1 LKTGIS
7 WWKLRRR
14 GQWKYVLFCWQ
25 CSSSLPLREPV
36 DFILSYLT
44 NMVNDLRMPAY
55 RWVPPLVCIVWT
67 MVILTT
73 FAIYGDGKVGGTCF
87 APKVE
92 DTEHDD
98 VPSRC
103 SGVGEQRTSERH
115 HRFQLPSQHKHP
127 TSRHSLRTPH
137 IHLHYELRSCIPLR
151 TNRPQT
157 WPKREQ
163 QSRRRRRAHGPPSS
177 R

>member
-1 LKTGIS
+1 MSREIRMPEYRWGA
-7 WWKLRRR
+7 
-14 GQWKYVLFCWQ
+14 
-25 CSSSLPLREPV
+25 PLICMIWTIV
-36 DFILSYLT
+36 ILS
-44 NMVNDLRMPAY
+44 
-55 RWVPPLVCIVWT
+55 
-67 MVILTT
+67 T

-127 TSRHSLRTPH
+127 NPRPLFSLRTPH
-137 IHLHYELRSCIPLR
+137 IHLHYQLRSCIPLR
-151 TNRPQT
+151 TNKPQT

-177 R
+177 RYIPLFSRHPIHH